1 MKKLIYII
9 PFLIICCNIIG
20 QNTLIKYSYES
31 KFTKDQLENNEIA
44 SVLKDVVANDKNINL
59 ELVFNDTIS
68 LFRYIDGLNVDDFSN
83 IAKSICGC
91 GQRYIQHKNFYYTN
105 NDELMMEK
113 NSYVIK
119 DTIKKNWQIT
129 NETKNIDGLICY
141 KATLNEIEIQP
152 NNTPYEHN
160 FISWFCPSIPSS
172 FGPIGF
178 GGLPGTIL
186 ILETN
191 SSIFKVKEIIKN
203 NSERIVNNLK
213 GKIVTKKEF
222 DAISYKSF
230 EEGMFKE

>member
-1 MKKLIYII
+1 MKNLLCILL
-9 PFLIICCNIIG
+9 FLINCYNIKA
-20 QNTLIKYSYES
+20 QNTVIKYSYES
-31 KFTKDQLENNEIA
+31 KFTKEQIESPELSA
-44 SVLKDVVANDKNINL
+44 VLKDVQANDKNINL

-68 LFRYIDGLNVDDFSN
+68 LFRYVDGLNVDDFSN

-91 GQRYIQHKNFYYTN
+91 GQHYIQHENFYYTN

-113 NSYVIK
+113 NSYIIK

-129 NETKNIDGLICY
+129 NETKNIDGLLCY

-152 NNTPYEHN
+152 NNKPYEHN
-160 FISWFCPSIPSS
+160 YIAWFCPSIPSS

-191 SSIFKVKEIIKN
+191 SSVFKVKEIIKN
-203 NSERIVNNLK
+203 NNEKIVNNLK

>member
-31 KFTKDQLENNEIA
+31 KFTKEQLENNEIA
-44 SVLKDVVANDKNINL
+44 AVLKDVVANDKNINL

-68 LFRYIDGLNVDDFSN
+68 IFRYIDGLNVDDFSN

-91 GQRYIQHKNFYYTN
+91 GQPYIQHKNFYYTN

-152 NNTPYEHN
+152 NGMPYEHN
-160 FISWFCPSIPSS
+160 IIAWFCPSIPSS